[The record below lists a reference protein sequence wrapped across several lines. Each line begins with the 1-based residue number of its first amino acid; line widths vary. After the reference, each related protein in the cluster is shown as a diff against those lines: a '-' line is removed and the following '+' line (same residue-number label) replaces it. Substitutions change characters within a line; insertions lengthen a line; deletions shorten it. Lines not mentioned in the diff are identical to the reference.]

1 MKKFTAIFLAALM
14 AFSFAACAS
23 KETGK
28 AEETVAIT
36 DSLELLNTVLGG
48 YDEADLF
55 PVAGGDSANINFEGP
70 GKFDATNTEELD
82 VTLGFPTSHADK
94 IDDAASMMNAMMA
107 NNFTAGVFRVTD
119 EANIETV
126 ASDLKDNILARQW
139 MCGMPEKM
147 VVISVGNYV
156 ISAFGLGDIID
167 TFKAE
172 VSEAYPSASVLFEE
186 AVM

>member
-14 AFSFAACAS
+14 AFSFAACGS

-28 AEETVAIT
+28 TEETVTIT

-70 GKFDATNTEELD
+70 GKFDATNADELD
-82 VTLGFPTSHADK
+82 VTLGFPSANVDK

-107 NNFTAGVFRVTD
+107 NNFTAGAFRVTD
-119 EANIETV
+119 NANVETV

-139 MCGMPEKM
+139 MCGMPEKV

-156 ISAFGLGDIID
+156 VSAFGLTDILD
-167 TFKAE
+167 TFTTE
-172 VSEAYPSASVLFEE
+172 LSEAYPSATVLYDE